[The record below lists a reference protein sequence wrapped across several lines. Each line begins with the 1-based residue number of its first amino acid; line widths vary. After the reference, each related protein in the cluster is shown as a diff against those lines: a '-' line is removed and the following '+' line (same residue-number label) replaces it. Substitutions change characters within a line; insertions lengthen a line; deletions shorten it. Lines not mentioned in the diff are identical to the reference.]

1 MKALH
6 SLLNFNRGLVSRLAL
21 ARIDIERI
29 ALSAERMVNWMPR
42 VLGSMMLRPGSRYLY
57 STHNDAECV
66 HIPFIYATNDQALI
80 ELTNNVMRV
89 SVNDSVITRVAVST
103 AVTNGTFNTD
113 LTGWT
118 DSDESGG
125 VSSWATGGYLSLTGD
140 GNNEA
145 RRDQSL
151 TVAAGDLSKEHALE
165 IHVLRGTVRLSVGS
179 TSGGGEYWD
188 KVSLS
193 PGYHSIAFTPS
204 ASPVYVR
211 LGSSSVYPALVDSVA
226 IASSGAMAVTTPW
239 TTSDLDNVRF
249 EQSADVVFACDGAHQ
264 QRRIERHSAR
274 SWSVVEYQTNGP
286 FRSQNLTEITITPS
300 GLTGDITL
308 TASKSLFKSSHVGGL
323 FRLESTGQNVSATA
337 TAEDQYTN
345 PIRVTGIS
353 SGRTFGIVIGG
364 TFTATVTLQ
373 RSLGD
378 VGDWVDVSSYTTAQS
393 LTYNDSLDN
402 QVAYYRIGVK
412 PGGYTSGSVELDLTY
427 AAGSILGVA
436 RVTGYTSATVVSA
449 NVISDMGATTAT
461 ATWWEGS
468 WSDYRGWPSAVV
480 LHDGRLFWSGNDLID
495 GSVSDDFANFDDQT
509 EGDSG
514 PISRNLGSGPVN
526 TVNWMLSL
534 SQLLI
539 GTQGNELVAKASSL
553 EEPLTPSAFSLKP
566 VSSMGS
572 GTARIV
578 KLDSSGVF
586 IGRGGTRVYEI
597 SYDAA
602 QYGYV
607 SNDLTGLYPEVGEPS
622 IVRIGVQR
630 LPDTRIHCV
639 RSDGTV
645 AILVFDR
652 FEKVTCW
659 VEYETDGDVEDV
671 VVLHGAIE
679 DAVYYTVKRT
689 INGATKRYVEKWALE
704 SEARGGATTVLSDCS
719 YVYSGASTTTITGL
733 SHLEGKTV
741 VAWGNTK
748 DLGDYTVSGGQ
759 ITLSEAVTS
768 AYIGLPYTAQWK
780 STKLAVG
787 SQAQAPL
794 TQRKRIDHVGV
805 VLADTHA
812 LGLKYGQDF
821 DNLDDLPLYDKGAEV
836 GVDTIHTNIDMDSFE
851 FNGTW
856 DTDSR
861 LCLEAESP
869 RPCTV
874 LACVIGMAA
883 HDK

>member
-1 MKALH
+1 MKVLH
-6 SLLNFNRGLVSRLAL
+6 SLYNFNRGLISRLAL

-57 STHNDAECV
+57 GINGDLECI
-66 HIPFIYATNDQALI
+66 HIPFVYATDDQALI
-80 ELTNNVMRV
+80 ELTNNTMRV
-89 SVNDSVITRVAVST
+89 SIDDVIITRQSVST
-103 AVTNGTFNTD
+103 SVANGTFDTN
-113 LTGWT
+113 LTSWT
-118 DSDESGG
+118 DSDEVGG
-125 VSSWATGGYLSLTGD
+125 TSAWATGGYMSLTGD

-151 TVAAGDLSKEHALE
+151 TVSAGDLNKEHALE
-165 IHVLRGTVRLSVGS
+165 IHVLRGTVRLSIGS

-188 KVSLS
+188 KVRLS

-204 ASPVYVR
+204 ASPVYIR
-211 LGSSSVYPALVDSVA
+211 LASSSVAPALVNSVS

-239 TTSDLDNVRF
+239 ATANLDDIRF
-249 EQSADVVFACDGAHQ
+249 EQSADVVFVCDGAHQ
-264 QRRIERHSAR
+264 QRRIERQDSR
-274 SWSVVEYQTNGP
+274 SWSVVEYQPNGP
-286 FRSQNLTEITITPS
+286 FRAENSTEITITPS
-300 GLTGDITL
+300 GLNGAITL
-308 TASKSLFKSSHVGGL
+308 TASKALFKSTHVGGL
-323 FRLESTGQNVSATA
+323 FRLESTGQNVSATV

-345 PIRVTGIS
+345 SIRVTGIS
-353 SGRTFGIVIGG
+353 SGRTFGIVRGG
-364 TFTATVTLQ
+364 TFVATITLQ
-373 RSLGD
+373 RSLGEE
-378 VGDWVDVSSYTTAQS
+378 GDWVDVATYTTTGS
-393 LTYNDSLDN
+393 LTYNDALDN
-402 QVAYYRIGVK
+402 QTAYYRIGVK
-412 PGGYTSGSVELDLTY
+412 PGNFTSGSVELDLTY
-427 AAGSILGVA
+427 AAGSILGIA
-436 RVTGYTSATVVSA
+436 RVTAFTSSTVVSA
-449 NVISDMGATTAT
+449 DVISDMGATTAT
-461 ATWWEGS
+461 STWWEGS
-468 WSDYRGWPSAVV
+468 WSDYRGWPSSVV
-480 LHDGRLFWSGNDLID
+480 LHDGRLWWAGNDLID

-526 TVNWMLSL
+526 KVNWMLSL
-534 SQLLI
+534 SQLLL
-539 GTQGNELVAKASSL
+539 GTQGNEYVAKASSL

-572 GTARIV
+572 GNTRIV

-586 IGRGGTRVYEI
+586 VGRGGTRVYEI
-597 SYDAA
+597 AYDAA
-602 QYGYV
+602 QYNYV

-622 IVRIGVQR
+622 IVRVGVQR

-652 FEKVTCW
+652 YEKVTCW

-671 VVLHGAIE
+671 VVLHGTIE
-679 DAVYYTVKRT
+679 DKVYYQTKRT
-689 INGATKRYVEKWALE
+689 INGNTKRYLEKWALE
-704 SEARGGATTVLSDCS
+704 SEAQGAALTILSDCS
-719 YVYSGASTTTITGL
+719 YVYSGSSATVITGL
-733 SHLEGKTV
+733 SHLEGETV
-741 VAWGNTK
+741 CVWGNTK
-748 DLGDYTVSGGQ
+748 DLGDYTVTSGQ
-759 ITLSEAVTS
+759 ITLSEAVTA

-780 STKLAVG
+780 SSKLAVG

-821 DNLDDLPLYDKGAEV
+821 DNLDDLPLYDRGASV
-836 GVDTIHTNIDMDSFE
+836 GVDTIHSNIDMDSFE
-851 FNGTW
+851 LNGSW
-856 DTDSR
+856 DTDVR
-861 LCLEAESP
+861 LCFQAQSP
-869 RPCTV
+869 RPCTI